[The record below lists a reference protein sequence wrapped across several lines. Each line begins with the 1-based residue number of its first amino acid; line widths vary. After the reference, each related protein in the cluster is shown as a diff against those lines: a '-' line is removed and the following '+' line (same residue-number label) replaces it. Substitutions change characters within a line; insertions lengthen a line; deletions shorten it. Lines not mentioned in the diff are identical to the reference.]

1 MGKIKRGGYIFRTWK
16 GDHPPRHCHVYKDA
30 RLIMKYDLEKMR
42 PFGDREDAKIEWL
55 IKLLV
60 KEGKL

>member
-16 GDHPPRHCHVYKDA
+16 GDHPPKHCHVYRDSK
-30 RLIMKYDLEKMR
+30 LIMKYNLEDMCPMDDFK
-42 PFGDREDAKIEWL
+42 DSKIEWL
-55 IKLLV
+55 IRALV